1 MYMSDVKMLVTTK
14 EFYLK
19 QLRMM
24 KELTLGDILIIVS
37 FHQIST
43 TTTIIPKVI
52 HTTKTINHHQ
62 LSMLNVHDAKKEKNL
77 KVTMCV
83 LLFM

>member
-1 MYMSDVKMLVTTK
+1 
-14 EFYLK
+14 
-19 QLRMM
+19 M
-24 KELTLGDILIIVS
+24 KELSLENIFIIVS

-52 HTTKTINHHQ
+52 HTTTTINHQ
-62 LSMLNVHDAKKEKNL
+62 QSSTLNVHDANKKKKL
-77 KVTMCV
+77 KVTMCL

>member
-1 MYMSDVKMLVTTK
+1 MSDVKMMLTTK
-14 EFYLK
+14 EFYVIE
-19 QLRMM
+19 LRMM
-24 KELTLGDILIIVS
+24 KELTLGNIFIIVS

-52 HTTKTINHHQ
+52 HTTTTINHHQ
-62 LSMLNVHDAKKEKNL
+62 SSMLNVHDAKKEKNL
-77 KVTMCV
+77 KVTMSA